1 MRAKRVRLSL
11 WQYFP
16 LSRALLSALRSFF
29 DLLSAYLWFVLC
41 EKMELAQRLQL
52 LQAQQANLERVSGR
66 LQAFCRSL
74 ELMGRDAEAAKARVG
89 REEAAVELAPENED
103 VYSRA

>member
-1 MRAKRVRLSL
+1 
-11 WQYFP
+11 
-16 LSRALLSALRSFF
+16 
-29 DLLSAYLWFVLC
+29 
-41 EKMELAQRLQL
+41 MELAQRLQL

-66 LQAFCRSL
+66 LQAFFRSL

-103 VYSRA
+103 VYSRVWDLLAREKQPAEVARALGIGVAEVELMSRMLRHRRQG